1 MAIYKDG
8 ENWRAVYR
16 YTDWTGERKQ
26 TQKRGFKTKREAQA
40 WEREQLI
47 KAKAD
52 IDMTFSSFV
61 ELYRTDLGMR
71 IKEHTWRTKD
81 SIIEKKLLPYFGKKR
96 LSEIQPKDI
105 IAWQNEMINYRDEN
119 GKPFSP
125 V

>member
-40 WEREQLI
+40 WEREHLI

-52 IDMTFSSFV
+52 IDMTLASFC
-61 ELYRTDLGMR
+61 ELYEMDV
-71 IKEHTWRTKD
+71 KP
-81 SIIEKKLLPYFGKKR
+81 KLK
-96 LSEIQPKDI
+96 LSTCQFAFYEL
-105 IAWQNEMINYRDEN
+105 
-119 GKPFSP
+119 
-125 V
+125 